1 MSEGFN
7 TQNIRNAGKAME
19 AAAKNYI
26 RSYENLEET
35 VNSTAITG
43 SVKEALKKKLEDQK
57 PQFEAVKKAI
67 IEGADYMARKVVEGD
82 RLIED
87 LEDDMKI

>member
-7 TQNIRNAGKAME
+7 TQNIRNASKAME
-19 AAAKNYI
+19 EAAENFIRNYKK
-26 RSYENLEET
+26 LEET

-43 SVKEALKKKLEDQK
+43 SVKEALKKRLEDQR

-67 IEGADYMARKVVEGD
+67 SEGADFMARKGVEGD
-82 RLIED
+82 RLIEE
-87 LEDDMKI
+87 LESNM